1 VPEEAPLEALP
12 EPLGGDGD
20 RRKRLS
26 ALRPEHMGDRELSN
40 PNEPMPCPVEG
51 CRGKS
56 PRQEKLELPD
66 EESLVWSAK
75 TGLKEI
81 DF

>member
-1 VPEEAPLEALP
+1 VESEAAPLEGLP
-12 EPLGGDGD
+12 EPGGDGE
-20 RRKRLS
+20 RKRLS
-26 ALRPEHMGDRELSN
+26 ALRAEHMGDKELSN

-56 PRQEKLELPD
+56 PRQEKLDSSD
-66 EESLVWSAK
+66 EEIPVWLVK
-75 TGLKEI
+75 TGLKKT